1 MAKKNIE
8 IPKDNNIIRMPL
20 EEVMP
25 DNYLPYAVEVAKDRA
40 LPDVRDGLKPVHR
53 RILYGAYMLKAF
65 PDKPYY
71 KSARIVG
78 DILGKYHPHGDS
90 SVYDAMVILAQ
101 NFSTRA
107 PLIDGHGNWGS
118 IDGDGAAAMRYTEA
132 RLSSISMEMLR
143 DIEKNVVDMV
153 PNYSDSE
160 MEPKVLPARYPN
172 LLVNGTFGIAVGL
185 STNIPPHNLKEVI
198 DGTLAYIDNN
208 EITTR
213 ELMNYIKGPDLP
225 TGGVLIGEK
234 TLLSAYETGEGKVTL
249 RAKAKIETLENGRL
263 GIVITE
269 FPYRRNKARI
279 LQTISDMTGDK
290 RHAKALDGIVD
301 IRDESDRTGIRAVI
315 EFKKAVDHDM
325 ADKVLKYLYKKT
337 DLQGNISFN
346 MVALADGKPET
357 MGLKT
362 IISHYV
368 NHQKD
373 VVTRRTKRELEVAEK
388 RFHIV
393 EGFIKAIGIMDEVI
407 ATIRASKSK
416 KDAHENL
423 VLKFGFTDLQAEAIL
438 ELMLYR
444 LTGLEIKVFQKE
456 HKELSKKIK
465 ALRKILENESVLLGV
480 IKDELKEVAE
490 VYGDERRTALI
501 EDESEAKIDLE
512 ELIVAEDV
520 MVTLSNEGFIKKIPL
535 KTYNRSNVDE
545 NEIEYREGDYLKFLI
560 KSNTKDTLAIFT
572 DKGTVY
578 QIKCNSVADKK
589 WKDKGERLE
598 DLIRGLSL
606 EDEKIIALESIE
618 NFLPNKC
625 FKFITANGL
634 IKKTTLDKFV
644 TAYSKLMAIKLKN
657 DDLLASVSLID
668 SQDEE
673 RFVEIETTNG
683 LNFVVSEPELEFT
696 DRNILG
702 IQLVPLK
709 SGNQIKSIRFVD
721 NYEYKE
727 FIIGINKKGNIK
739 TFSNMNSN
747 SYEKVKVNSFR
758 NIIAFSNKGKVF
770 KFPAYLLQNT
780 EESNI
785 SDLVD
790 GFEKDELIIK
800 VAPINEFG
808 KIGEDLFVYFFS
820 REGLV
825 KKTSLREFLGEFNN
839 QIAYKFKTPKDE
851 LVNVDINFE
860 NATVILVT
868 KNGMGIKFLATAI
881 NPMGRVASGVTG
893 ISLKDDN
900 KVIFGKVIPP
910 TEGIDD
916 KTLEAYNDYKKEL
929 TSNYEKLVLE
939 SKQKEK
945 AEVNI
950 EDIKLQNRA
959 GRGSSLMILVLEDY
973 IRDVIIESVKLL

>member
-185 STNIPPHNLKEVI
+185 STNIPPHNLREVI

-423 VLKFGFTDLQAEAIL
+423 VSKFGFTDLQAEAIL

-520 MVTLSNEGFIKKIPL
+520 MVTLSNEGFIKKIPI

-702 IQLVPLK
+702 VQLVPLK

-860 NATVILVT
+860 NAIVILVT
-868 KNGMGIKFLATAI
+868 KNGMGIKFSATAI

-910 TEGIDD
+910 SEGIDD

-973 IRDVIIESVKLL
+973 IRDVIIK

>member
-153 PNYSDSE
+153 SNYSDSE

-185 STNIPPHNLKEVI
+185 STNIPPHNLREVI

-423 VLKFGFTDLQAEAIL
+423 VSKFGFTDLQAEAIL

-520 MVTLSNEGFIKKIPL
+520 MVTLSNEGFIKKLPL

-702 IQLVPLK
+702 VQLVPLK

-910 TEGIDD
+910 SEDIDD

-929 TSNYEKLVLE
+929 TSNYEKLILE

-973 IRDVIIESVKLL
+973 IRDVIIK

>member
-25 DNYLPYAVEVAKDRA
+25 DNYLPYAVEIAKDRA

-423 VLKFGFTDLQAEAIL
+423 VSKFGFTDLQAEAIL

-851 LVNVDINFE
+851 LINVDINFE

-868 KNGMGIKFLATAI
+868 KNGMGIKFSATAI

-910 TEGIDD
+910 SEGIDD

-929 TSNYEKLVLE
+929 TSNYEKLILE

-973 IRDVIIESVKLL
+973 IRDVIIK

>member
-185 STNIPPHNLKEVI
+185 STNIPPHNLREVI

-234 TLLSAYETGEGKVTL
+234 TLLSAYATGEGKVTL

-423 VLKFGFTDLQAEAIL
+423 VSKFGFTDLQAEAIL

-520 MVTLSNEGFIKKIPL
+520 MVTLSNEGFIKKLPL

-702 IQLVPLK
+702 VQLVPLK

-790 GFEKDELIIK
+790 GFEKDEIIIK

-910 TEGIDD
+910 SEDIDD

-929 TSNYEKLVLE
+929 TSNYEKLILE

-973 IRDVIIESVKLL
+973 IRDVIIK

>member
-959 GRGSSLMILVLEDY
+959 GRGCSLMILVLEDY
-973 IRDVIIESVKLL
+973 IRDVIIK

>member
-185 STNIPPHNLKEVI
+185 STNIPPHNLREVI

-423 VLKFGFTDLQAEAIL
+423 VSKFGFTDLQAEAIL

-702 IQLVPLK
+702 VQLVPLK

-910 TEGIDD
+910 SEGIDD

-973 IRDVIIESVKLL
+973 IRDVIIK

>member
-185 STNIPPHNLKEVI
+185 STNIPPHNLREVI

-423 VLKFGFTDLQAEAIL
+423 VSKFGFTDLQAEAIL

-702 IQLVPLK
+702 VQLVPLK

-851 LVNVDINFE
+851 LINVDINFE

-910 TEGIDD
+910 SEDIDD

-929 TSNYEKLVLE
+929 TSNYEKLILE

-973 IRDVIIESVKLL
+973 IRDVIIK

>member
-185 STNIPPHNLKEVI
+185 STNIPPHNLREVI

-337 DLQGNISFN
+337 DLQGNINFN

-423 VLKFGFTDLQAEAIL
+423 VSKFGFTDLQAEAIL

-702 IQLVPLK
+702 VQLVPLK

-790 GFEKDELIIK
+790 GFEKDEIIIK

-851 LVNVDINFE
+851 LINVDINFE

-868 KNGMGIKFLATAI
+868 KNGMGIKFSATAI

-910 TEGIDD
+910 SEDIDD

-929 TSNYEKLVLE
+929 TSNYEKLILE

-973 IRDVIIESVKLL
+973 IRDVIIK

>member
-143 DIEKNVVDMV
+143 DIEKNVVYMV

-185 STNIPPHNLKEVI
+185 STNIPPHNLREVI

-423 VLKFGFTDLQAEAIL
+423 VSKFGFTELQAEAIL

-702 IQLVPLK
+702 VQLVPLK

-868 KNGMGIKFLATAI
+868 KNGMGIKFSATAI

-910 TEGIDD
+910 SEGIDD

-973 IRDVIIESVKLL
+973 IRDVIIK

>member
-172 LLVNGTFGIAVGL
+172 LLVNGTFGISVGL
-185 STNIPPHNLKEVI
+185 STNIPPHNLREVI

-423 VLKFGFTDLQAEAIL
+423 VSKFGFTDLQAEAIL

-520 MVTLSNEGFIKKIPL
+520 MVTLSNEGFIKKLPL

-702 IQLVPLK
+702 VQLVPLK

-790 GFEKDELIIK
+790 GFEKDEIIIK

-910 TEGIDD
+910 SEDIDD

-929 TSNYEKLVLE
+929 TSNYEKLILE

-973 IRDVIIESVKLL
+973 IRDVIIK

>member
-625 FKFITANGL
+625 FKFITTNGL

-702 IQLVPLK
+702 VQLVPLK

-973 IRDVIIESVKLL
+973 IRDVIIK

>member
-185 STNIPPHNLKEVI
+185 STNIPPHNLREVI

-423 VLKFGFTDLQAEAIL
+423 VSKFGFTDLQAEAIL

-702 IQLVPLK
+702 VQLVPLK

-868 KNGMGIKFLATAI
+868 KNGMGIKFSATAI

-910 TEGIDD
+910 SEGIDD

-929 TSNYEKLVLE
+929 TSNYEKLILE

-959 GRGSSLMILVLEDY
+959 GRGSSLMILV
-973 IRDVIIESVKLL
+973 I

>member
-185 STNIPPHNLKEVI
+185 STNIPPHNLREVI

-249 RAKAKIETLENGRL
+249 RAKTKIETLENGRL

-393 EGFIKAIGIMDEVI
+393 EGFIKAIEIMDEVI

-423 VLKFGFTDLQAEAIL
+423 VSKFGFTDLQAEAIL

-520 MVTLSNEGFIKKIPL
+520 MVTLSNEGFIKKLPL

-634 IKKTTLDKFV
+634 IKKTTLDKFI

-702 IQLVPLK
+702 VQLVPLK

-739 TFSNMNSN
+739 TFSNMNSS

-758 NIIAFSNKGKVF
+758 NVIAFSNKGKVF

-868 KNGMGIKFLATAI
+868 KNGMGIKFSATAI

-900 KVIFGKVIPP
+900 KVIFGKVIPLA
-910 TEGIDD
+910 EGIDD

-929 TSNYEKLVLE
+929 TSNYEKLILE

-973 IRDVIIESVKLL
+973 IRDVIIK

>member
-185 STNIPPHNLKEVI
+185 STNIPPHNLREVI

-423 VLKFGFTDLQAEAIL
+423 VSKFGFTDLQAEAIL

-465 ALRKILENESVLLGV
+465 VLRKILENESVLLGV

-520 MVTLSNEGFIKKIPL
+520 MVTLSNEGFIKKLPL

-702 IQLVPLK
+702 VQLVPLK

-820 REGLV
+820 KEGLV

-868 KNGMGIKFLATAI
+868 KNGMGIKFSATAI

-900 KVIFGKVIPP
+900 KVIFGKVIPL

-929 TSNYEKLVLE
+929 TSNYEKLILE

-973 IRDVIIESVKLL
+973 IRDVIIK

>member
-185 STNIPPHNLKEVI
+185 STNIPPHNLREVI

-423 VLKFGFTDLQAEAIL
+423 VSKFGFTDLQAEAIL

-520 MVTLSNEGFIKKIPL
+520 MVTLSNEGFIKKLPL

-702 IQLVPLK
+702 VQLVPLK
-709 SGNQIKSIRFVD
+709 SDNQIKSIRFVD

-739 TFSNMNSN
+739 TFSNMNSS
-747 SYEKVKVNSFR
+747 SYEKVKVNSFI
-758 NIIAFSNKGKVF
+758 NVIAFSNKGKVF

-868 KNGMGIKFLATAI
+868 KNGMGIKFSATAI

-900 KVIFGKVIPP
+900 KVIFGKVIPL

-929 TSNYEKLVLE
+929 TSNYEKLILE

-973 IRDVIIESVKLL
+973 IRDVIIK

>member
-143 DIEKNVVDMV
+143 DIEKDVVDMV

-185 STNIPPHNLKEVI
+185 STNIPPHNLREVI

-512 ELIVAEDV
+512 ELVVAEDV

-702 IQLVPLK
+702 VQLVPLK

-868 KNGMGIKFLATAI
+868 KNGMGIKFSATAI

-900 KVIFGKVIPP
+900 KVIFGKVIPSS
-910 TEGIDD
+910 EGIDD

-973 IRDVIIESVKLL
+973 IRDVIIK

>member
-143 DIEKNVVDMV
+143 DIEKDVVDMV

-185 STNIPPHNLKEVI
+185 STNIPPHNLREVI

-407 ATIRASKSK
+407 ATIRDSKSK

-535 KTYNRSNVDE
+535 KTYNRSNIDE

-702 IQLVPLK
+702 VQLVPLK

-868 KNGMGIKFLATAI
+868 KNGMGIKFLAIAI
-881 NPMGRVASGVTG
+881 NPMGRIASGVTG

-910 TEGIDD
+910 SEGIDD

-973 IRDVIIESVKLL
+973 IRDVIIK

>member
-185 STNIPPHNLKEVI
+185 STNIPPHNLREVI

-290 RHAKALDGIVD
+290 IHAKALDGIVD

-407 ATIRASKSK
+407 ATIRDSKSK

-535 KTYNRSNVDE
+535 KTYNRSNIDE

-702 IQLVPLK
+702 VQLVPLK

-881 NPMGRVASGVTG
+881 NPMGRIASGVTG

-910 TEGIDD
+910 SEGIDD

-973 IRDVIIESVKLL
+973 IRDVIIK

>member
-423 VLKFGFTDLQAEAIL
+423 VSKFGFTDLQAEAIL

-702 IQLVPLK
+702 VQLVPLK

-820 REGLV
+820 KEGLV

-868 KNGMGIKFLATAI
+868 KNGIGIKFSATAI

-900 KVIFGKVIPP
+900 KVIFGKVIPQS
-910 TEGIDD
+910 EGIDD

-973 IRDVIIESVKLL
+973 IRDVIIK

>member
-8 IPKDNNIIRMPL
+8 IPKDNNIVRMPL

-185 STNIPPHNLKEVI
+185 STNIPPHNLREVI

-208 EITTR
+208 EITTK
-213 ELMNYIKGPDLP
+213 ELMNYIKAPDLP
-225 TGGVLIGEK
+225 TGGVLIGQK

-249 RAKAKIETLENGRL
+249 RAKANIEKLENGRL

-290 RHAKALDGIVD
+290 RHAKALDGIAD

-315 EFKKAVDHDM
+315 EFKKAIDHDM
-325 ADKVLKYLYKKT
+325 ADKILKYLYKKT

-362 IISHYV
+362 IITHYV
-368 NHQKD
+368 NHQKE
-373 VVTRRTKRELEVAEK
+373 VVIRRTKRELEVAEK

-423 VLKFGFTDLQAEAIL
+423 VVKFGFTDLQAEAIL

-465 ALRKILENESVLLGV
+465 ELRRILENESVLLGV

-490 VYGDERRTALI
+490 TYGDERRTALV

-545 NEIEYREGDYLKFLI
+545 NEIEYREGDYLRFLI

-578 QIKCNSVADKK
+578 QIKCNSVVDKK

-598 DLIRGLSL
+598 DLIRGLNL
-606 EDEKIIALESIE
+606 EDEKIVAMESIE

-644 TAYSKLMAIKLKN
+644 TAYSKLMALKLKN
-657 DDLLASVSLID
+657 DDSLASVSLID
-668 SQDEE
+668 SEDDE

-696 DRNILG
+696 DRNIMG
-702 IQLVPLK
+702 VQLVPLK
-709 SGNQIKSIRFVD
+709 SDNQIKSIRFVD

-727 FIIGINKKGNIK
+727 FIIGINKKGSIK
-739 TFSNMNSN
+739 TFNNMNS
-747 SYEKVKVNSFR
+747 SAYEKVKVNSFR
-758 NIIAFSNKGKVF
+758 NIIAFSNKGKVY

-790 GFEKDELIIK
+790 GFEKDENIIK
-800 VAPINEFG
+800 VASINEFG
-808 KIGEDLFVYFFS
+808 RIGEDLFVYFFS
-820 REGLV
+820 KEGLV
-825 KKTSLREFLGEFNN
+825 KKTSLREFLGEFSN
-839 QIAYKFKTPKDE
+839 QVAYKFKTSNDE

-860 NATVILVT
+860 DATIILVT
-868 KNGMGIKFLATAI
+868 KNGMGIKFSATSI
-881 NPMGRVASGVTG
+881 NPMGKVASGVTG

-900 KVIFGKVIPP
+900 KVIFGKAISSG
-910 TEGIDD
+910 EGVDSA
-916 KTLEAYNDYKKEL
+916 TLEAYNDYKKEL
-929 TSNYEKLVLE
+929 SNNYEKLVLE

-945 AEVNI
+945 ADVNI
-950 EDIKLQNRA
+950 DDIKLQNRA
-959 GRGSSLMILVLEDY
+959 GRGSSLMIVVLEDY
-973 IRDVIIESVKLL
+973 IKDVIIK

>member
-78 DILGKYHPHGDS
+78 DILGKYHPHGDI

-185 STNIPPHNLKEVI
+185 STNIPPHNLREVI

-423 VLKFGFTDLQAEAIL
+423 VSKFGFTDLQAEAIL

-465 ALRKILENESVLLGV
+465 GLRKILENESVLLGV

-578 QIKCNSVADKK
+578 QIKCNSVSDKK

-702 IQLVPLK
+702 VQLVPLK

-851 LVNVDINFE
+851 LINVDINFE

-868 KNGMGIKFLATAI
+868 KNGMGIKFSATAI

-900 KVIFGKVIPP
+900 KVIFGKVIPL

-929 TSNYEKLVLE
+929 TSNYEKLILE

-973 IRDVIIESVKLL
+973 IRDVIIK

>member
-185 STNIPPHNLKEVI
+185 STNIPPHNLREVI

-373 VVTRRTKRELEVAEK
+373 VITRRTKRELEVAEK

-423 VLKFGFTDLQAEAIL
+423 VSKFGFTDLQAEAIL

-702 IQLVPLK
+702 VQLVPLK

-868 KNGMGIKFLATAI
+868 KNGIGIKFSATAI

-910 TEGIDD
+910 SEGIDD

-929 TSNYEKLVLE
+929 TSNYEKLILE

-973 IRDVIIESVKLL
+973 IRDVIIK